1 MKLSVGATRMELLR
15 LRRRLVLARRGHKL
29 LRDRQ
34 QELMRRLLE
43 LITEIRSHRKVVRSK
58 TRRVLARFALAGSAF
73 EPKFLDEGIML
84 PTRKITVEVSTKK
97 VLNLLVPVF
106 KKDAAGRMR
115 SYGFTTTSGEL
126 DLALLSL
133 DRLLDSLLV
142 LAEKE
147 KTLEIL
153 AGELEKTRRRVNALE
168 FVLIPSIEE
177 TIRVITFKLAE
188 SERQDLLRLMR
199 VKETLREEASEK

>member
-43 LITEIRSHRKVVRSK
+43 LIAEIRSHRQIVRK
-58 TRRVLARFALAGSAF
+58 ETRRVLARFALAGGSF

-84 PTRKITVEVSTKK
+84 PTRRITVEVKTKR
-97 VLNLLVPVF
+97 VMNLPVPVF
-106 KKDAAGRMR
+106 KKESTGRMR
-115 SYGFTTTSGEL
+115 SYGFATTSGEL

-133 DRLLDSLLV
+133 DRLLDSLFV

-177 TIRVITFKLAE
+177 TIRAITFKLAE

-199 VKETLREEASEK
+199 VKETLERGGK